1 MTSSINE
8 LRENLNKGI
17 ISSSEFVMKVTD
29 LFVSHYGHNFSLP
42 IFINELGAKDLISDR
57 RSIYSVQVTDNMDS
71 NTTNKH
77 WRWAGNLEQ
86 FKLDAMEYC
95 CNSGGHYSFLSKNV
109 IEWRSNVEF
118 GKRQNIIVF
127 QAVKQ

>member
-8 LRENLNKGI
+8 LREKLNKGI
-17 ISSSEFVMKVTD
+17 ISSAEFVAKVNE
-29 LFVSHYGHNFSLP
+29 LFALHYGHNFSLA

-57 RSIYSVQVTDNMDS
+57 RAIYSIQITDNMDS

-86 FKLDAMEYC
+86 FKQDAMEYC
-95 CNSGGHYSFLSKNV
+95 CASEGHYSFLSKNS
-109 IEWRSNVEF
+109 IEWRSKVEF

-127 QAVKQ
+127 HAVKQ